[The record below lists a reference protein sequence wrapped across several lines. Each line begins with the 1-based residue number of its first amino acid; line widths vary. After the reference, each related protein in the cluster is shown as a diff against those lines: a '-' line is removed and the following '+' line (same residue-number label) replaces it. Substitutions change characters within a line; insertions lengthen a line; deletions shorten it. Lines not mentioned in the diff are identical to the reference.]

1 MAGAVFMVAAGS
13 ALHFAFDWVG
23 GWRPMA
29 LLAAVNESI
38 WEHLKLA
45 FWPGVAW
52 TAGQRIASPDETVG
66 IWPVK
71 GVSLLVT
78 AVLIVT
84 IFVSYTAVLGHNLLA
99 LDIGTFVVA
108 VTAGQVLAAWM
119 RIRTPRTRSLA
130 WTGGV
135 LLFAQIAA
143 YTLFTYFPPDAWI
156 FVEVGTGVRG
166 IPPH

>member
-1 MAGAVFMVAAGS
+1 MAGAAFMIVAGS
-13 ALHFAFDWVG
+13 ALHFAFDWVD

-52 TAGQRIASPDETVG
+52 TLGQRIASPAETED
-66 IWPVK
+66 IWSVK

-78 AVLIVT
+78 AALIVT
-84 IFVSYTAVLGHNLLA
+84 IFVSYTAILGENRLA

-108 VTAGQVLAAWM
+108 VTAGQALAAWM
-119 RIRTPRTRSLA
+119 RVRTATARFLV
-130 WTGGV
+130 WTGRV
-135 LLFAQIAA
+135 LLAVQIAA
-143 YTLFTYFPPDAWI
+143 YASLTYFPPDIWF
-156 FVEVGTGVRG
+156 FVEVGTGLRG
-166 IPPH
+166 IPPP